1 MGDNVVGQGQRNRI
15 NMSMGNKY
23 FGKVLA
29 FGKSAASDKVIA
41 YAAIGLGVILVVYFL
56 LGSLGGGK
64 KKSAA
69 KSKAT
74 SAKTANGRSSTP
86 SKRSSRAKS
95 PAPAPSP
102 EPEVEGV
109 KRSARLRSRTPKK
122 K

>member
-1 MGDNVVGQGQRNRI
+1 
-15 NMSMGNKY
+15 MSMGNKY

-41 YAAIGLGVILVVYFL
+41 YAAIGLGVMLVVYFL
-56 LGSLGGGK
+56 LGSLGGDK
-64 KKSAA
+64 KKGAKKGKAA
-69 KSKAT
+69 P
-74 SAKTANGRSSTP
+74 AKANGRSSTP
-86 SKRSSRAKS
+86 SKRSSRSKS

-102 EPEVEGV
+102 EAEGV